1 MLDTREARGSA
12 SELKFLVAPSCGDAV
27 RSWARSQLD
36 PDPHGHGHFGDEYA
50 TTSLYF
56 DTAGQDVFHRRGSFG
71 KAKYRIRRYGNADV
85 VFFERKLRTSGMV
98 VKRRTL
104 MPLEVLARLE
114 GPESEHDWS
123 GYWFHRRLRARGL
136 RPVCQLS
143 YRRMARGVL
152 VDNGVARLTLDDQ
165 IQVAAVA
172 QAHFNGQ
179 GGVPVLDQRMILE
192 LKFRGH
198 LPALFKTLIEE
209 LKLTAGPVS
218 KYRIGM
224 MALGHAPA
232 IEQGR
237 APKSDTHA

>member
-1 MLDTREARGSA
+1 
-12 SELKFLVAPSCGDAV
+12 
-27 RSWARSQLD
+27 
-36 PDPHGHGHFGDEYA
+36 
-50 TTSLYF
+50 
-56 DTAGQDVFHRRGSFG
+56 
-71 KAKYRIRRYGNADV
+71 
-85 VFFERKLRTSGMV
+85 
-98 VKRRTL
+98 
-104 MPLEVLARLE
+104 
-114 GPESEHDWS
+114 
-123 GYWFHRRLRARGL
+123 
-136 RPVCQLS
+136 
-143 YRRMARGVL
+143 L

-179 GGVPVLDQRMILE
+179 GGVPVLDERMILE